1 MGRGNRLA
9 NINEVYVHTKIARKE
24 QPAICLRHM
33 EETFGGLTMPKK
45 GRARTQHGV
54 PTNQLA
60 DMDGPNVRCRQPRPR
75 YEGAEDKLIAK
86 TRRHME
92 EQFMVLRDQIR
103 AFTTQFSNMGGR
115 NGDGSRD
122 PFAERRTHG
131 RQHHVQAHANQW
143 GNGFKIN
150 ISEFQGD
157 LQPKEFL
164 DWVLAVEEVF
174 EFNGALD
181 ERRVSLVVH
190 TFWGRVAVWWQ
201 QLKQSRVQQG
211 QLKINSWEKLLKK
224 MRVAF
229 LLYKYTIGRQ
239 SQNWRQRS
247 MAVTK
252 KIENSYKKEVF
263 RETWSKVKSLQQ
275 AN

>member
-1 MGRGNRLA
+1 
-9 NINEVYVHTKIARKE
+9 
-24 QPAICLRHM
+24 
-33 EETFGGLTMPKK
+33 
-45 GRARTQHGV
+45 
-54 PTNQLA
+54 
-60 DMDGPNVRCRQPRPR
+60 
-75 YEGAEDKLIAK
+75 
-86 TRRHME
+86 
-92 EQFMVLRDQIR
+92 
-103 AFTTQFSNMGGR
+103 
-115 NGDGSRD
+115 
-122 PFAERRTHG
+122 
-131 RQHHVQAHANQW
+131 VQAHANQW

-164 DWVLAVEEVF
+164 DWVFAIEEVF

-190 TFWGRVAVWWQ
+190 TFQGRVAVWWQ

-224 MRVAF
+224 MQVAF
-229 LLYKYTIGRQ
+229 LLYKYTMGRQ

-275 AN
+275 ANWIPTCQPQIHKPNPYFVEEEKESVDGEF